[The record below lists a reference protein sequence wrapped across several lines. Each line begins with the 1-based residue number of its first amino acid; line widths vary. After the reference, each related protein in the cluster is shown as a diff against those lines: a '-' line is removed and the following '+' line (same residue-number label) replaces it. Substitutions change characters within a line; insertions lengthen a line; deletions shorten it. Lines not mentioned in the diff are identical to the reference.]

1 MKNVILTN
9 PSYTVD
15 HLGDQNYVQAAM
27 AHSGI
32 KRFVVLGI
40 LSVALFVG
48 GSAYW
53 AVNSKLEGAVVAPA
67 SLVVEGNRKTVEHL
81 EGGIVRNIL
90 AVEGQMVEAG
100 QTLLE
105 LDSTDLD
112 VNLDVLKSQLG
123 DLVARRARLLA
134 QIDGADDFSQLQV
147 LETLRMDLP
156 QDAWISAYS
165 TQKSLFD
172 AELQTLALE
181 TALQDQQIEGL
192 RQQISG
198 LMEQRTSNARHR
210 VEIERLNG
218 IDASLRTQ
226 EAQIDNQISELMLT
240 NLGEQK
246 LRNETI
252 STELAQIEAL
262 LTSLEP
268 QYVGATERLK
278 RIAIT
283 APVSG
288 RVVGMTVFT
297 DGGVIR
303 PGEPILDIVPND
315 ESLVVEA
322 RVNTADIEKLFI
334 GQSSRVLLS
343 AFDLGETPEATGKI
357 VDISADSFE
366 DERTGTSYYIAR
378 VELDTEQ
385 TQEVAALD
393 LLPGM
398 PADLFVNT
406 GERTAL
412 SYLTQPIQARL
423 ARTFIE

>member
-15 HLGDQNYVQAAM
+15 HPGDQNYVQDAI

-134 QIDGADDFSQLQV
+134 QIG
-147 LETLRMDLP
+147 
-156 QDAWISAYS
+156 AYS

-181 TALQDQQIEGL
+181 TALQNQQIEGL

-198 LMEQRTSNARHR
+198 LMEQRTSNARQLEITNEELGNLETLFERGLVAGTRVTSRR

-278 RIAIT
+278 R
-283 APVSG
+283 P
-288 RVVGMTVFT
+288 
-297 DGGVIR
+297 
-303 PGEPILDIVPND
+303 PILRNCSSANQVAFFYPLSIWGKHLRQRAKSSIFLQIVSKMKEPAHPTTLHGL
-315 ESLVVEA
+315 SL
-322 RVNTADIEKLFI
+322 IPSKLRKLRHWIFYP
-334 GQSSRVLLS
+334 VC
-343 AFDLGETPEATGKI
+343 
-357 VDISADSFE
+357 
-366 DERTGTSYYIAR
+366 
-378 VELDTEQ
+378 
-385 TQEVAALD
+385 
-393 LLPGM
+393 
-398 PADLFVNT
+398 
-406 GERTAL
+406 
-412 SYLTQPIQARL
+412 QP
-423 ARTFIE
+423 TFL